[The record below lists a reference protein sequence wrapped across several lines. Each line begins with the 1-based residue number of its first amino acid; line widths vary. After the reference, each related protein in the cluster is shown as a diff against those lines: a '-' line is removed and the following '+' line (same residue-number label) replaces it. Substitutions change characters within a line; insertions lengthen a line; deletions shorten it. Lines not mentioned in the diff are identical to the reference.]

1 MFEKIR
7 FKTKR
12 FFLRLLRSHSNLTD
26 RGRYEFY
33 YLIDR
38 YINQKELE
46 YIKDYETALFRLKNT
61 EGFEALYKNFFP
73 ESLEDTEEEIIRK
86 HIFSIYVR
94 LSVILD
100 ILCDEDKNELLNHI
114 EDEKKR
120 IIISEFMKELIG

>member
-12 FFLRLLRSHSNLTD
+12 FFLRLLRSHNNLTD

-46 YIKDYETALFRLKNT
+46 YIKDYETALFRLKNI

-73 ESLEDTEEEIIRK
+73 ESLEDTEGEIIRK
-86 HIFSIYVR
+86 HIFSVYVR
-94 LSVILD
+94 LSVIL
-100 ILCDEDKNELLNHI
+100 KM
-114 EDEKKR
+114 KR
-120 IIISEFMKELIG
+120 NVFLYQNL